1 MPSLS
6 PLGRVVHRGPGAGPM
21 RTWLSLHLTIEQACG
36 GNGCR
41 LVSRLHGAG
50 EAVQENARGANYLVA
65 GGGAWAARLEDG
77 SGYRDIW
84 GRQEPGWRPLAV
96 DPDSG
101 AILVSPTNG
110 ADLAIV
116 WQSAVET
123 IVTGPLAMEASFRH
137 GTIWYSRDYVTWQ
150 RWPDGFT
157 CPVRGRGLRHDG
169 DLVVMNA
176 AHGVVVFDVR
186 LPARGVVLDSVG
198 FNPDICRLPDG
209 TVRVATSRTAGEA
222 PEDVTVYDVV
232 FGPRAAAVT
241 VTPRPTD
248 EPARIVLYTDLTVP
262 PRVTVPAIGRG
273 IWLAWFEYDLP
284 NRIAPSNGYIEV
296 FQGRPWLTV
305 RSHDGRVLCR
315 YVAGA
320 PEDGGDGNAAA
331 VEKAIA
337 HASGAGFE
345 VCAYVPKKLYETG
358 YLPSCRLYGIEF
370 YQKAGE
376 SDQAFEDR
384 GQREID
390 RAREAGKVPVL
401 VPQCYSSNDTNV
413 QDLARIPAPAA
424 RLARDNQ
431 DVWALLPFSGSGRST
446 GYQDHPEVHELWHE
460 LAAGITGPGVFI
472 APSRP
477 PVDPP
482 KPPKPEEPKPP
493 VPPPAEPK
501 DDMKSR
507 DILIRTAGS
516 QTLVTVE
523 PGGELMAR
531 GTLDA
536 VGEYQVLR
544 AHLLDGA
551 HDVGKRVIFESTH
564 LHHRTE
570 PLFVGL
576 TSAQPAGSAVPVFT
590 IARGEFGGS
599 WAYLLDG
606 KPWTF
611 GQHPDHGPR
620 FSAIDPDG
628 STIGGWQSHYV
639 MDAATRKDLREPF

>member
-6 PLGRVVHRGPGAGPM
+6 PLGKPIHRGPGAGPM
-21 RTWLSLHLTIEQACG
+21 RTWLSLHLTIEQDCSSG
-36 GNGCR
+36 VCR

-50 EAVQENARGANYLVA
+50 ESVQESGEGANYLV
-65 GGGAWAARLEDG
+65 GGGGTWAARLEQG
-77 SGYRDIW
+77 IGYRDIW
-84 GRQEPGWRPLAV
+84 GRREPAWRPLAV

-116 WQSAVET
+116 GKDSVQT
-123 IVTGPLAMEASFRH
+123 IVTGPLAMEASFKH
-137 GTIWYSRDYVTWQ
+137 GTVWYSRDYVTWQ
-150 RWPDGFT
+150 RWPDGLR
-157 CPVRGRGLRHDG
+157 CPVSGRGLRHDG
-169 DLVVMNA
+169 DYIVMNA

-186 LPARGVVLDSVG
+186 QPTKGVVLDAVG

-209 TVRVATSRTAGEA
+209 IIRVATARRAGEA
-222 PEDVTVYDVV
+222 REDVVVYDVS
-232 FGPRAAAVT
+232 FGDRAAAVAVEDHVST
-241 VTPRPTD
+241 VM
-248 EPARIVLYTDLTVP
+248 YTDLSVG
-262 PRVTVPAIGRG
+262 PRVPVPRIGRG
-273 IWLAWFEYDLP
+273 IWLAGFEFDLA
-284 NRIAPSNGYIEV
+284 NRLAPSNGYIEV
-296 FQGRPWLTV
+296 IQGRPWLLI
-305 RSHDGRVLCR
+305 RSNDGRPLAR
-315 YVAGA
+315 YVAGNPDGDPLA
-320 PEDGGDGNAAA
+320 IERAIGAARGGDLA
-331 VEKAIA
+331 VA
-337 HASGAGFE
+337 
-345 VCAYVPKKLYETG
+345 AYVPKALQDAG
-358 YLPSCRLYGIEF
+358 FIPSCEIVADERYR
-370 YQKAGE
+370 KVGE
-376 SDQAFEDR
+376 SDEAV
-384 GQREID
+384 
-390 RAREAGKVPVL
+390 RARGRRRVEQIRAAGKRPAL
-401 VPQCYSSNDTNV
+401 IPQVYTSNATNV
-413 QDLARIPAPAA
+413 ADITGIPASEAE
-424 RLARDNQ
+424 LARDND
-431 DVWALLPFSGSGRST
+431 DVWALLPFSMSGRPT
-446 GYQDHPEVHELWHE
+446 GYQDHPEVHDVWHE

-493 VPPPAEPK
+493 VIPPAEPK

-564 LHHRTE
+564 LHNRTE
-570 PLFVGL
+570 PLFAGL
-576 TSAQPAGSAVPVFT
+576 TSARPAGSAVPVFT

-611 GQHPDHGPR
+611 GQHPDHAPR
-620 FSAIDPDG
+620 FQATEPDG
-628 STIGGWQSHYV
+628 PTIGGWQSHFV
-639 MDAATRKDLREPF
+639 LDATSRKELREPF